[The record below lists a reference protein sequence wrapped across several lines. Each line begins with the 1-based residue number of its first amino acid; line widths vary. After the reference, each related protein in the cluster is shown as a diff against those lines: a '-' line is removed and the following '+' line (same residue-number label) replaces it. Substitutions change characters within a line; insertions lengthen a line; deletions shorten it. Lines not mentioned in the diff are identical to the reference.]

1 MFKRKSYI
9 GLFIIILIFSLWFI
23 PRINNR
29 VNDDR
34 VSDSSRTK
42 EISQSSKLSFIN
54 LNGES
59 RKVPEF
65 VFQNQDNRYVTNED
79 FSGKVY
85 VAEFFFTSCPSICI
99 EMNQN
104 MKVLDELYGNRD
116 DFGIASFTIDPENDT
131 PTTLKKYSELIDVKS
146 KNWHFL
152 TGDKKDIYELSNN
165 GFNIFSSINEAV
177 DGGFE
182 HQGFFALIDKNGYIR
197 SRVNDYGTPLVYY
210 SGITNVNESV
220 QGIDMIKEDI
230 EKLLKE
236 DYGKK

>member
-9 GLFIIILIFSLWFI
+9 GLFIIIIIFSFWFI

-29 VNDDR
+29 VNDNR

-104 MKVLDELYGNRD
+104 MKILDEEFGGRD
-116 DFGIASFTIDPENDT
+116 DFGIASFTIDPVNDT
-131 PTTLKKYSELIDVKS
+131 PVVLKEYAERLNVKS
-146 KNWHFL
+146 QNWHFL
-152 TGDKKDIYELSNN
+152 TGKIDDVYELSNS
-165 GFNIFSSINEAV
+165 GFNIFAGVNPAV
-177 DGGFE
+177 AGGFE

-197 SRVNDYGTPLVYY
+197 SRKDSNGNPIVYY
-210 SGITNVNESV
+210 LGIENLSADK

-230 EKLLKE
+230 RKLLKN
-236 DYGKK
+236 G

>member
-9 GLFIIILIFSLWFI
+9 GLFIIIIIFSFWFI

-29 VNDDR
+29 VNDNR

-104 MKVLDELYGNRD
+104 MKILDEEFGGRD
-116 DFGIASFTIDPENDT
+116 DFGIASFTIDPVNDT
-131 PTTLKKYSELIDVKS
+131 PVVLKKYAERLNVKS
-146 KNWHFL
+146 QNWHFL
-152 TGDKKDIYELSNN
+152 TGKIDDVYELSNS
-165 GFNIFSSINEAV
+165 GFNIFAGVNPAV
-177 DGGFE
+177 AGGFE

-197 SRVNDYGTPLVYY
+197 SRKDSNGNPIVYY
-210 SGITNVNESV
+210 LGIENLYADK

-230 EKLLKE
+230 RKLLKN
-236 DYGKK
+236 G

>member
-9 GLFIIILIFSLWFI
+9 GLFIIIIIFSFWFI

-79 FSGKVY
+79 FLGKVY

-104 MKVLDELYGNRD
+104 MKILDEEFGGRD
-116 DFGIASFTIDPENDT
+116 DFGIASFTIDPVNDT
-131 PTTLKKYSELIDVKS
+131 PVVLKEYAERLNVKS
-146 KNWHFL
+146 QNWHFL
-152 TGDKKDIYELSNN
+152 TGKIDDVYELSNS
-165 GFNIFSSINEAV
+165 GFNIFAGVNPAV
-177 DGGFE
+177 AGGFE

-197 SRVNDYGTPLVYY
+197 SRKDSNGNPIVYY
-210 SGITNVNESV
+210 LGIENLSADK

-230 EKLLKE
+230 RKLLKN
-236 DYGKK
+236 G

>member
-9 GLFIIILIFSLWFI
+9 GLFIIIIIFSFWFI

-29 VNDDR
+29 VNDNR

-79 FSGKVY
+79 FLGKVY

-104 MKVLDELYGNRD
+104 MKILDEEFGGRD
-116 DFGIASFTIDPENDT
+116 DFGIASFTIDPVNDT
-131 PTTLKKYSELIDVKS
+131 PVVLKEYAERLNVISQ
-146 KNWHFL
+146 NWHFL
-152 TGDKKDIYELSNN
+152 TGKIDDVYELSNS
-165 GFNIFSSINEAV
+165 GFNIFAGVNPAV
-177 DGGFE
+177 AGGFE

-197 SRVNDYGTPLVYY
+197 SRKDSNGNPIVYY
-210 SGITNVNESV
+210 LGIENLSADK

-230 EKLLKE
+230 RKLLKN
-236 DYGKK
+236 G

>member
-9 GLFIIILIFSLWFI
+9 GLFIIIIVFSFWFI

-29 VNDDR
+29 VNDNT

-104 MKVLDELYGNRD
+104 MKILDEEFGDRD
-116 DFGIASFTIDPENDT
+116 DFGIASFTIDPVNDT
-131 PTTLKKYSELIDVKS
+131 PVVLKEYAERLNVKS
-146 KNWHFL
+146 QNWHFL
-152 TGDKKDIYELSNN
+152 TGKIDDVYELSNS
-165 GFNIFSSINEAV
+165 GFNIFAGVNPAV
-177 DGGFE
+177 AGGFE

-197 SRVNDYGTPLVYY
+197 SRRDSNGNPIVYY
-210 SGITNVNESV
+210 LGIENPSADK
-220 QGIDMIKEDI
+220 QGIDMIREDI
-230 EKLLKE
+230 RKLLKN
-236 DYGKK
+236 G

>member
-9 GLFIIILIFSLWFI
+9 GLFIIIIIFSFWFI

-29 VNDDR
+29 VNDNR

-104 MKVLDELYGNRD
+104 MKILDEEFGDRD
-116 DFGIASFTIDPENDT
+116 DFGIASFTIDPVNDT
-131 PTTLKKYSELIDVKS
+131 PVVLKEYAERLNVKS
-146 KNWHFL
+146 QNWHFL
-152 TGDKKDIYELSNN
+152 TGKIDDVYELSNS
-165 GFNIFSSINEAV
+165 GFNIFAGVNPAV
-177 DGGFE
+177 AGGFE

-197 SRVNDYGTPLVYY
+197 SRRDSNGNPIVYY
-210 SGITNVNESV
+210 LGIENPSADK

-230 EKLLKE
+230 RKLLKN
-236 DYGKK
+236 G